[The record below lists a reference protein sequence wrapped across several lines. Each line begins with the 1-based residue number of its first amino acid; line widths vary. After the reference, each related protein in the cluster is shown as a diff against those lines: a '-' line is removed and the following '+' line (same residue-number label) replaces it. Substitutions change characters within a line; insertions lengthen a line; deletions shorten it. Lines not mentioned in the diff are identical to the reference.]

1 MTLNPLKE
9 RNPNDDDSQEGI
21 TVAIRMRPL
30 NNVEENNRRI
40 WKVLPKYSSI
50 AQTSREGK
58 PLPERISGRT
68 FFTFDKTFGENINNK
83 QVYDGVAKGIVN
95 SVVDGLNGT
104 IFAYGQT
111 SSGKTYTM
119 QGAGN
124 LEQGIGGEGGVVH
137 MSAIDIFT
145 QIQRKQ
151 DRNFLVRVSF
161 LEIYNEE
168 VRDLLGDTNQTLQ
181 IREDPR
187 RGVFVHSHEEIVTN
201 FDDLLKVLVYGDKS
215 RTFASTG
222 MNERSSR
229 SHTILRI
236 TIESR
241 EKECGDDKE
250 DEDNGDDI
258 DIENRNPSSDGAV
271 RVSTLNLVD
280 LAGSESVRHTGAT
293 GDRQKEGGLINQSLL
308 TLSRVIVALG
318 VPNQMHINFRDSK
331 LTRILQPSLSGN
343 ARMAVICCATPS
355 ELYLEETRS
364 TLQFASRAKLV
375 KTNAKVNE
383 VLDER
388 SLIRRLQK
396 ELAEARR
403 NQNGLGQGQVRDL
416 QAQVA
421 TAGTQ
426 ALEAKEKLDRLKASI
441 LNSGYIIDHDPT
453 VTSDSVSK
461 NMYDL
466 SKKRRKSDGALLI
479 GVASPSKSNFPK
491 IMSPK
496 TAPRRKK
503 SKVLQHKTL
512 DIKQEL
518 KLVQQALAARNVFV
532 RDLSQTINKCS
543 EEIKNKNCDVEQ
555 MSAQNVSLNNENK
568 KSQADITNLQGMVA
582 TLKQSLDSSIKESEY
597 ALAIKD
603 TTIMESFEKLQETLR
618 EKENS
623 QRDKDDFVT
632 RLSEM
637 EQEKILLSNQISSL
651 ENDSK
656 KEREDYEVRN
666 RDFGSRIAEV
676 AKEKEELQVALK
688 IANTQLSDTSRKV
701 QEHVVMMEEKESLV
715 SFLEGRQK
723 KEKEEFDA
731 KFQNFESVI
740 LEASKEKEVAE
751 AALKDANNRLD
762 ETTKELQA
770 QVATTEEKI
779 SVIMSKEGEIKNRDQ
794 QQNILD
800 RACKEALKII
810 TTLREEKASLESSI
824 ASLQEA
830 ASTSDGEKESNRVK
844 LSTTGKA
851 NEILSK
857 KLKEANDELDALRE
871 SNAQAVQKNEISIQM
886 LQTQIAESEREL
898 DEEKSSKAKLE
909 ETLLRTQQEYK
920 SSLIS
925 LERRLSENEDNLKS
939 QATINLSLETKLS
952 ETQKMVINTQ
962 SSEDMLK
969 HDLEKAVDKNAQLER
984 DLCQSVEALEQRN
997 QRLRNLV
1004 EEQEIL
1010 VSKKNSMEAAIVC
1023 HQQNAIE
1030 MERKLVNAS
1039 EQISS
1044 FQSQCQSISIE
1055 KENLSVSLERMKQE
1069 LNKTLSEMSALKTG
1083 HMEVSTKLRSFEIES
1098 TSKDS
1103 NMRKL
1108 EEKANVSKEEIQK
1121 LESLIDTANS
1131 KFTEKEAQFVKL
1143 SDEKKALEIHLE
1155 EIEDI
1160 NATKISSLEQ
1170 LHATKD
1176 QQTKELEHQ
1185 LEQIKTSVQE
1195 LQICNRDLIEEK
1207 KLLETR
1213 LEETEESKSSKIMNL
1228 EQLHTSKDEE
1238 TKELKGQLGETK
1250 TKIQELNDIINDLI
1264 VQKKSLEANLQEME
1278 DINLEKLT
1286 NLEQLHATK
1295 NQETKELADQLEL
1308 TKTKMQELVHTN
1320 GILIDEKKSL
1330 ESNLEEMHDND
1341 TAKISNFNQLCATKD
1356 QVAKELEGEV
1366 QQMKTKVLEMQDS
1379 LENTKSKL
1387 LERDEELNK
1396 LTEEKKSFEIQL
1408 TEARDI
1414 NATTIG
1420 TLEQCLDDKNQ
1431 SLKEVLEQLE
1441 QSKAHINDQ
1450 QAVIETTDSKLVGQE
1465 AVMKKLIQEKEALDK
1480 HLQEVQDIHSVK
1492 VATLEQLHVD
1502 KEQAS
1507 NDLKNQL
1514 EQSKAE
1520 IQELQK
1526 TLESTTSQLEQQQVE
1541 STKLVEEKKALSDHL
1556 EELEDINNAKV
1567 STLEQLHNDK
1577 EQAVEELKNQLEQSK
1592 AEIQELQNSLDSI
1605 NSKLEQQQAESIKL
1619 VEEKKALSDHLE
1631 ELEDINNAKVS
1642 TLEQLHNDK
1651 EQESQELERQLD
1663 KLKADNQELQNSL
1676 DSINSKLEQQQVES
1690 TKLVEEKK
1698 ALSDHL
1704 QELDDINNA
1713 KVSTL
1718 EQLHVDKEQ
1727 ESQELERQLDK
1738 SKADNQE
1745 LQNKLDIINSKLEQ
1759 QQAESIKLVEEKK
1772 ALSDHLQELD
1782 DINNAKVSTLEQ
1794 LHVDKEQESQEL
1806 ERQLDKLKADNQE
1819 LQNKLDSI
1827 NSKLEQQGA
1836 ELRKLTDDKATLE
1849 ATIEEIEDIN
1859 SVKESTLKELH
1870 AAIQEMEDISAAKD
1884 FNLEKICA
1892 EKDEAAEQFN
1902 QQVNDREE
1910 KFKILE
1916 LKLKEMESSDS
1927 EKKVVIEQ
1935 VEAEK
1940 EKLQTALDERKLH
1953 IGELQNR
1960 IIDLKSQIEG
1970 LSSNSEIQGNEI
1982 ESLLLNLMQVTS
1994 EKQEFES
2001 SHVDLKKSCD
2011 SLSAENEIIHAK
2023 LLEADENN
2031 TEVELQLQALNI
2043 EYRLLAEKNH
2053 ALEVSEQSLRKTQA
2067 ENENTLAQENADL
2080 SEQIKTVFTEAKAI
2094 EEERKKLQYAYT
2106 NLESQ
2111 TNSKI
2116 LQLRTEIDTIESS
2129 RQEIIQSLSE
2139 CEAEREDT
2147 KNELEALTSGRETLT
2162 RSLHDREAERDEAML
2177 ELKKLYDENRNLNE
2191 SMSECIPKVKH
2202 EELRR
2207 EISEMKN
2214 QNLELKHLLASVND
2228 SEERLRNAVKIA
2240 EKNVVTKTTELEDA
2254 QFHISQIEK
2263 ELSEFQT
2270 SGVEISK
2277 IEKSNSILVEECKN
2291 IRKEKEEID
2300 QLLREEK
2307 EARTELQKR
2316 MGEEQRAL
2324 VQDGEKRMDE
2334 LRRQFEESE
2343 IKLKQSEAEGYAARQ
2358 QIEELDDERNR
2369 LEEKYL
2375 EASAQLN
2382 SSDSSKH
2389 RQEAMIAELESELN
2403 RTKSDNYASKETII
2417 DMKEKLRRS
2426 TRDSEK
2432 AMREREVAHS
2442 ELSTLNRKLS
2452 SLENTNDTQE
2462 MENSKLKKK
2471 TKQFEANI
2479 VALQKELAEKEN
2491 KIIMVEGKISSLKL
2505 GIAKNSES
2513 NCNST
2518 PNGNDDSILIMKAK
2532 IEEMND
2538 LITQKNDRIKKL
2550 EAVRLTKAKIQQ
2562 IGQMKTD
2569 NTNLKKKCSNMQKEI
2584 LRLQEEKSSVGTDD
2598 NMKSEIDELRFDKEA
2613 VERKLRKYATHCQRL
2628 EDDKAGVADAL
2639 GSCGVTIEAHGNDVG
2654 EAIINLCDKLT
2665 TTEQALKSRKGDVSS
2680 FETEN
2685 RTLQREIQELSDSQ
2699 KKLKEELNLYE
2710 KEKYE
2715 LETELENTKNNKR
2728 VAEELRAKLRFLEDE
2743 NLQLMQD
2750 AKSSKRREQTAR
2762 KEIEVL
2768 RMNIDQTS
2776 TSSDFDDFDVRQ
2788 SSGDKNSFLTL
2799 SSKEDSDTTELT
2811 NLAEVCS
2818 MQNTGSEL
2826 RRSTRMTRV
2835 EISKEDPELTEL
2847 TKSVEASASTRRS
2860 SRRIR
2865 TEASKESSDRMD
2877 LTNLAETRASTRRS
2891 TRNTEA
2897 EASKENLD
2905 TMELTN
2911 LAEARASTR
2920 RSTRK
2925 TRAET
2930 SKEKMDTVE
2939 TTNFFE
2945 EHGTKSSLRRSTRN
2959 ARIAEE
2965 SYTHDVSTSLRQSA
2979 RKTKKRGV
2987 LSDNTNGSMNEG
2999 RRTRSTDKRQKV
3011 NALFETKHAINPTG
3025 NTPGLGESSSVE
3037 TENTGECQQS

>member
-1341 TAKISNFNQLCATKD
+1341 TAKISNFKQLCATKD
-1356 QVAKELEGEV
+1356 QAAKELEGEV

-1520 IQELQK
+1520 IQELQ
-1526 TLESTTSQLEQQQVE
+1526 
-1541 STKLVEEKKALSDHL
+1541 
-1556 EELEDINNAKV
+1556 
-1567 STLEQLHNDK
+1567 
-1577 EQAVEELKNQLEQSK
+1577 
-1592 AEIQELQNSLDSI
+1592 NSLDSI

-1642 TLEQLHNDK
+1642 TLEQLHN
-1651 EQESQELERQLD
+1651 
-1663 KLKADNQELQNSL
+1663 
-1676 DSINSKLEQQQVES
+1676 
-1690 TKLVEEKK
+1690 
-1698 ALSDHL
+1698 
-1704 QELDDINNA
+1704 
-1713 KVSTL
+1713 
-1718 EQLHVDKEQ
+1718 
-1727 ESQELERQLDK
+1727 
-1738 SKADNQE
+1738 
-1745 LQNKLDIINSKLEQ
+1745 
-1759 QQAESIKLVEEKK
+1759 
-1772 ALSDHLQELD
+1772 
-1782 DINNAKVSTLEQ
+1782 
-1794 LHVDKEQESQEL
+1794 DKEQESQEL

-2925 TRAET
+2925 TRVET

-2999 RRTRSTDKRQKV
+2999 RRTRSTDKRQRV